1 MTGVDQAVAPRG
13 LGRDFGLMSS
23 AYAIQTLGEGVMV
36 TALPLVASMITTDP
50 KLISWVLLAWELP
63 WLLLALPGG
72 LIVDRFDRRRLMVI
86 AQCAQMGLLVVLAAA
101 VTFDFTQLWMLYLLA
116 FGLGAGDIIFIGAS
130 RALLPDIVDESRLE
144 TANGRNMT
152 AETLGRNFVGPPLGS
167 ALFAFLLPLPFWL
180 NAVTYLLSV
189 LLILR
194 IRHRAPER
202 AAAEPGARGRVL
214 SDLTAGLRWLVQHP
228 VLRIVVLLA
237 AVSNF
242 CVIMGQSVLVL
253 FAKQVLAVGDTFY
266 GVLVA
271 AMAVGGVVGGLFSGK
286 VVVRFGTRAVAITVS
301 LAGALSLLAI
311 GALGRQPVV
320 VAALFCVWSAGLAL
334 WNVMAQSLSQRLIP
348 DELRGRVNSASR
360 MICFGALPLGALAGG
375 LVADSVDLSAPW
387 LVGGA
392 VNLVV
397 VLLTIPKLLK
407 WPSARTDSTPQ
418 DVPS

>member
-1 MTGVDQAVAPRG
+1 MTEVDAAPRRKG
-13 LGRDFGLMSS
+13 LGRDFGLLSS

-72 LIVDRFDRRRLMVI
+72 LMVDRFDRRRLMVT
-86 AQCAQMGLLVVLAAA
+86 AQCFQMALLVVLATA
-101 VTFDFTQLWMLYLLA
+101 VSFEFTEMWLLYLIA

-167 ALFAFLLPLPFWL
+167 ALFTFLLPLPFWL

-189 LLILR
+189 TLILR
-194 IRHRAPER
+194 IRHRALSQVTPVRRE
-202 AAAEPGARGRVL
+202 GRVL
-214 SDLTAGLRWLVQHP
+214 GELTAGLRWLVRHP
-228 VLRIVVLLA
+228 VLRIVVMLA

-271 AMAVGGVVGGLFSGK
+271 AMAVGGVVGGLFSGRA
-286 VVVRFGTRAVAITVS
+286 VVRFGTRTVAITVS
-301 LAGALSLLAI
+301 LSSALSLLAI
-311 GALGRQPVV
+311 GALGRQPIV

-375 LVADSVDLSAPW
+375 LVADSISVSAPW
-387 LVGGA
+387 VIGGA
-392 VNLVV
+392 LNLVV
-397 VLLTIPKLLK
+397 VLLTVPKLLK
-407 WPSARTDSTPQ
+407 WPSTG
-418 DVPS
+418 VPNTEEVAS